1 VRYLTTLP
9 FVRGELERDFFETKV
24 IYFFHLLF
32 YLEHGVYNMKS
43 EGVVSRR
50 RAAMSTMS
58 KEMKE
63 LIGEHEAILVH
74 MGALT
79 RTADTLITQ
88 PARARERVWDYRQRL
103 YDFKDA
109 IWYHLDVD
117 ERIFKTLF
125 GDAFLEDPTEEH
137 QEIQRLVNDMIAI
150 ADNTN
155 VEKLE
160 PEELNQF
167 CDKLGAAFKKVC
179 KLIEVH
185 IARENAILERVQKAL
200 NNQ

>member
-1 VRYLTTLP
+1 M
-9 FVRGELERDFFETKV
+9 
-24 IYFFHLLF
+24 
-32 YLEHGVYNMKS
+32 GVMN
-43 EGVVSRR
+43 
-50 RAAMSTMS
+50 

-63 LIGEHEAILVH
+63 LMGEHEAILAH

-79 RTADTLITQ
+79 RSADKLIAQ
-88 PARARERVWDYRQRL
+88 PASARERAWDYRQRL

-117 ERIFKTLF
+117 ERIFKSLF
-125 GDAFLEDPTEEH
+125 GDAFLEDPTDEH
-137 QEIQRLVNDMIAI
+137 QEIQRLVNDMIKM

-155 VEKLE
+155 IEKLE

-167 CDKLGAAFKKVC
+167 CDKLGTAFKKAC

-185 IARENAILERVQKAL
+185 IARENTILERVQKTL